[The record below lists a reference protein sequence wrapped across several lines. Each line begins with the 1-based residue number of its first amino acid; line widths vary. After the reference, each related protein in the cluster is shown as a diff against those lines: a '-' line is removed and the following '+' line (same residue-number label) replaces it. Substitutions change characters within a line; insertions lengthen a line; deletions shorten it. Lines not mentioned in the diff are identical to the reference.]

1 MVHPSPLCGW
11 VIVRI
16 KSKLSLYMFNGPVHV
31 AEKHFFQD
39 FNKKN
44 ERLKTSRKFRRH
56 VSSEL
61 HALHQEIL
69 NMHTGLFSS
78 DKCLFSLQ
86 KDINQMKIVQK
97 RKHFSKIEIL
107 KKVFQ
112 NILKA
117 SFLMKYI
124 GKKLKNGK
132 EYIFI
137 RSFQTVRKKSG
148 KKCFESG

>member
-1 MVHPSPLCGW
+1 
-11 VIVRI
+11 
-16 KSKLSLYMFNGPVHV
+16 
-31 AEKHFFQD
+31 
-39 FNKKN
+39 
-44 ERLKTSRKFRRH
+44 
-56 VSSEL
+56 
-61 HALHQEIL
+61 
-69 NMHTGLFSS
+69 
-78 DKCLFSLQ
+78 
-86 KDINQMKIVQK
+86 MKIVQK

-137 RSFQTVRKKSG
+137 RSFQTVRKKSD